1 MGIVAGTAL
10 LLLLSAPAWSQAIP
24 ADAAATIAA
33 ALHDDQQA
41 QANAAVTSSVFH
53 DVANPLAVDNARVR
67 ATSAALS
74 SAVVAS
80 IAAHPAYA
88 KAIVDAAVA
97 AAPAYRSVIVK
108 RASMAFP
115 GFAPLFS
122 AAPQYATPTVAV
134 SQAPQLYA
142 PMVAAAVSETAG
154 PRDPFILDLGYLES
168 HPVNAARVVTAPLQF
183 DRQDWIDTAVVVG
196 VGGGLMLL
204 DGSIRDFVQDDLR
217 SGTTDDLA
225 DVVYHFGSFYTLAA
239 GLGATYVGGELIGDR
254 RLQETGLLGG
264 QSLLFAGVLGI
275 GVKWVTQRDRPNSGK
290 GAGSWSPFSFN
301 EDNTSFP
308 SGHAL
313 HAFAVASVVASE
325 YEDTELVGPVAYG
338 LATATSLSRLND
350 KKHWASDVFIGGAL
364 GYFIG
369 KLVVRHNPFDLG
381 PGVAIGPWRQDDG
394 QGLSL
399 GFDF

>member
-1 MGIVAGTAL
+1 MAGTAL

-53 DVANPLAVDNARVR
+53 DAANPLAVDNARGR

-97 AAPAYRSVIVK
+97 AAPAYRSVIVE

-115 GFAPLFS
+115 GFAPLFG

-134 SQAPQLYA
+134 SQAPQPYA

-154 PRDPFILDLGYLES
+154 PREPFILDLGHLES
-168 HPVNAARVVTAPLQF
+168 YPVNAARVVASPLQF

-204 DGSIRDFVQDDLR
+204 DSLIRDFVQDDLR
-217 SGTTDDLA
+217 SGTSDDLA
-225 DVVYHFGSFYTLAA
+225 DVAYHFGSFYTLAA

-254 RLQETGLLGG
+254 RLQE
-264 QSLLFAGVLGI
+264 
-275 GVKWVTQRDRPNSGK
+275 
-290 GAGSWSPFSFN
+290 
-301 EDNTSFP
+301 
-308 SGHAL
+308 
-313 HAFAVASVVASE
+313 
-325 YEDTELVGPVAYG
+325 
-338 LATATSLSRLND
+338 
-350 KKHWASDVFIGGAL
+350 
-364 GYFIG
+364 
-369 KLVVRHNPFDLG
+369 
-381 PGVAIGPWRQDDG
+381 
-394 QGLSL
+394 
-399 GFDF
+399 